1 MTIAS
6 TPSAS
11 SLPGA
16 LRLIWP
22 QWQGATA
29 ANATA
34 LVPEVAAERA
44 RRGYAVGAQVLQA
57 VLPPH
62 DGPTAV
68 VDVPTGDRGEGSTAG
83 IESRATIIGSLQA
96 ALDILADQNP
106 TQVLT
111 IGGECSVSVAPFSF
125 LQKKYGDDFA
135 FIWIDSHPDTDTA
148 DTGYDG
154 YHAMAVSTLLGHGD
168 STITAMLP
176 AIVPTTRV
184 AYAGMHDGEPDA
196 LVHLTEWGLPV
207 FGPDDLRTTSEPL
220 LSWLAASGATKVAI
234 HLDVDVVDSNE
245 AVLGLGEV
253 PGGLTRTQ
261 VHRVIADIGEQAEI
275 VGLTLAE
282 FVPRSVLQLQEMI
295 DGLPLVGTA
304 PVSAAIPGRASQ

>member
-1 MTIAS
+1 MTNAS
-6 TPSAS
+6 TTSTNG
-11 SLPGA
+11 LPGA
-16 LRLIWP
+16 LRLVWP

-34 LVPEVAAERA
+34 LVPEVTADRA
-44 RRGYAVGAQVLQA
+44 RRGYAVGARVLQA

-62 DGPTAV
+62 DGPTAI
-68 VDVPTGDRGEGSTAG
+68 VDVPASDPDEGSTAG
-83 IESRATIIGSLQA
+83 IESRATVIGSLQA
-96 ALDILADQNP
+96 ALDVLAEHNP

-111 IGGECSVSVAPFSF
+111 IGGECSVSVAPFSY

-184 AYAGMHDGEPDA
+184 A
-196 LVHLTEWGLPV
+196 
-207 FGPDDLRTTSEPL
+207 
-220 LSWLAASGATKVAI
+220 
-234 HLDVDVVDSNE
+234 
-245 AVLGLGEV
+245 
-253 PGGLTRTQ
+253 
-261 VHRVIADIGEQAEI
+261 
-275 VGLTLAE
+275 
-282 FVPRSVLQLQEMI
+282 
-295 DGLPLVGTA
+295 
-304 PVSAAIPGRASQ
+304 